1 MSVSLIAPD
10 AAQEQINGRFY
21 RQANLVREY
30 TATKL
35 YPSEATV
42 FVRYGDDLVGQRVL
56 DLGCGAG
63 RLATYLRPLTD
74 DYAGVDVSSH
84 MVDYCSRAFPG
95 LEFHQ
100 ADMRELT
107 PIGDSSCQAV
117 LAISN
122 LFDAV
127 SHTDRLRTLA
137 EVRRVMKPDGLLAF
151 SSHNRNY
158 DQAGTGPKLEF
169 HRNPLTQARLFADFL
184 QASLNHRRNKL
195 RERSEPEYA
204 LINDSGNNYQNLHY
218 YIVRDVQARQLELA
232 GFQLL
237 ECLDPLGG
245 TLGPSDDDSPCPSIL
260 YIARRRD

>member
-1 MSVSLIAPD
+1 MSTTPTVLDS
-10 AAQEQINGRFY
+10 AQEQVNGRLY
-21 RQANLVREY
+21 RQANLVRGY

-35 YPSEATV
+35 YPSEATA
-42 FVRYGDDLVGQRVL
+42 FVRYRDDFVGQRVL

-74 DYAGVDVSSH
+74 HYSGVDVSPH
-84 MVDYCSRAFPG
+84 MVDYCRRTFPG

-107 PIGDSSCQAV
+107 PIGDAYCQAV

-127 SHTDRLRTLA
+127 SHADRLRTLSEA
-137 EVRRVMKPDGLLAF
+137 RRVLKPDGLLVF
-151 SSHNRNY
+151 STHNRNH
-158 DQAGTGPKLEF
+158 DQAGTGPQLEF

-184 QASLNHRRNKL
+184 QASLNHRRYKL
-195 RERSEPEYA
+195 RERSEPDYA

-218 YIVRDVQARQLELA
+218 YIARDVQAQQLEQA

-245 TLGPSDDDSPCPSIL
+245 TLGPSDDDSLCPSIL
-260 YIARRRD
+260 YIARSRA